1 VPLFL
6 SQPRLTP
13 FHLLPQGLCEFV
25 SLPPSGFHHR
35 LKGLVL
41 ASSPRLIH
49 GLREIAADYD
59 LVFCDIWGVIHN
71 GHEVFAGVAEALIAY
86 RKMGGTVVLVSN
98 APRPAETVVPQLD
111 RLLLPRECW
120 DAIVTSGDVTR
131 AHIAAVS
138 SKKVFHLGPERD
150 MPLLGGLDIHLVDE
164 KAAEIVVCT
173 GLFDDTTETP
183 ESYRPMLKSFRDR
196 KVPMICANPDLV
208 VDRGGIIIY
217 CAGAIAEAY
226 NEIGGETVI
235 CGKPFKPIYDA
246 AFEVAASKRGA
257 AVDASRTLAIGDSVR
272 TDLAGAASI
281 GCGALFVSGG
291 IHALEAGHDD
301 DAVDPDALANFLRDK
316 GVIPDAV
323 MPRLIW

>member
-1 VPLFL
+1 MKSAALARDSP
-6 SQPRLTP
+6 
-13 FHLLPQGLCEFV
+13 HA
-25 SLPPSGFHHR
+25 

-41 ASSPRLIH
+41 ASSPRLIPNPKVIH
-49 GLREIAADYD
+49 GFREIAAAYD

-71 GHEVFAGVAEALIAY
+71 GHAVFPGVADALTAY
-86 RKMGGTVVLVSN
+86 RKTGGTVVLVSN
-98 APRPAETVVPQLD
+98 APRPAEAVVPQLD
-111 RLLLPRECW
+111 RLRLPRECW

-131 AHIAAVS
+131 SRIAAIA

-150 MPLLGGLDIHLVDE
+150 MPLYAGLNIRFTDAD
-164 KAAEIVVCT
+164 KAEAVVCT
-173 GLFDDTTETP
+173 GLFDDFTETP
-183 ESYRPMLKSFRDR
+183 ETYRPMLQAFLER

-208 VDRGGIIIY
+208 VDRNGILTY

-226 NEIGGETVI
+226 REIGGEVAI

-246 AFEVAASKRGA
+246 AFDIAAAKSGKPTEA
-257 AVDASRTLAIGDSVR
+257 ARTLAIGDSVR
-272 TDLAGAASI
+272 TDLAGAAAI
-281 GCGALFVSGG
+281 GCGALFISGG

-301 DAVDPDALANFLRDK
+301 ASVDPEALANFLRDK